1 MVATTFL
8 YVLISMY
15 NRTSPMQS
23 LTDLN
28 PPTSIHIHTP
38 GIWSDI
44 HMLALMY
51 AGELC
56 YWIWETT
63 QTHTQTLSPT
73 HTDIQT
79 HTQSQSQI
87 PTTTCTQTH
96 TQKQLLTVSENVTR
110 CKQTEDKGE
119 RYDDAVASERLQT
132 TASSNSESRDE
143 PCIAE
148 ATSFYSL
155 MEHLQG
161 KEFVQKWVLEFSTI
175 QYGQDFLTKY
185 VDAARGPLA
194 SQGWSY
200 DRAVQLLVKLK
211 KAGRETH

>member
-1 MVATTFL
+1 M
-8 YVLISMY
+8 
-15 NRTSPMQS
+15 
-23 LTDLN
+23 
-28 PPTSIHIHTP
+28 
-38 GIWSDI
+38 
-44 HMLALMY
+44 
-51 AGELC
+51 
-56 YWIWETT
+56 
-63 QTHTQTLSPT
+63 
-73 HTDIQT
+73 
-79 HTQSQSQI
+79 
-87 PTTTCTQTH
+87 
-96 TQKQLLTVSENVTR
+96 LTVSENVTR

-161 KEFVQKWVLEFSTI
+161 KEFVQKWVLEFSAI